1 MTKPRTRSVARME
14 AAAAAAAAEEEEE
27 EAGNPD
33 GAEGAAVAAVAPEAA
48 AEGPNEPNAG
58 EASREPD
65 AGQASREPG
74 AARPSREPDAAGPSR
89 EPGAAGGSRQP
100 VPDAAQLAVVP
111 YVEDIDRYL
120 RSLEA
125 EETRR
130 PMINYVQEIQGGI
143 INMNMR
149 GVLVD
154 WMADVAYVFNLQEET
169 LHHAVSYVDRFL
181 SKIAFPGDKLK
192 LLGTTALFVAS
203 KYEEIHPPH
212 VRNFSA
218 VTVNTYTTQ
227 QVSGM
232 ELDILRFLNFD
243 VGSPTNSSNRKLELM
258 CNYLAELSLLDD
270 YYIRFLPSIV
280 AAACLFV
287 GKFTLNPNTRP
298 WFGSVSTITPP
309 EKIKVCFLKD
319 LTSVARMEA
328 TAAAAAAEE
337 EEAGNPDG
345 AEGAPVAAVA
355 PEAAAEGSNEPNAG
369 EASREPDAG
378 QASRQPDVA
387 GPSREPG
394 AAGGP
399 RQPGAAGGP
408 WQLVPNAA
416 GPAVAPY
423 VEDIN
428 RYLRFLEAEES
439 RRPIVNYDQEIQGGH
454 INMLMRGKLVNW
466 MAELVYGFNLW
477 DNILYLAVSYV
488 DRFLSRNVVNRE
500 RLQLLST
507 SALFVAS
514 KYEDRCHPS
523 ARFFSSI
530 TADTYTTQQVV
541 AMEANILSFLNFQ
554 MGSPTVI
561 TFLRN
566 VRTLLEHPAFVSL
579 YSVPPIKLQRPINI
593 RLELMCIYLAE
604 LSLLDDYNIR
614 FLPSIVAAAC
624 LFVGKFTINP
634 NTHPWNLSV
643 QRITGYKVSDIED
656 CIRSI
661 HDLQAGRK
669 WSNLRAIRS
678 KYEDDAFERVST
690 IPSPNTIKP
699 SFLRDLKYVTQGSQV
714 CERLKCP
721 CGILC
726 DLQGGVEKY
735 MVSRI
740 YMCIFFER
748 STCAYLIFLAILFL
762 VNSHHVR
769 FDRID
774 SVCTSIWYHMLL
786 KHFCT

>member
-1 MTKPRTRSVARME
+1 MDV
-14 AAAAAAAAEEEEE
+14 
-27 EAGNPD
+27 
-33 GAEGAAVAAVAPEAA
+33 
-48 AEGPNEPNAG
+48 
-58 EASREPD
+58 
-65 AGQASREPG
+65 
-74 AARPSREPDAAGPSR
+74 
-89 EPGAAGGSRQP
+89 
-100 VPDAAQLAVVP
+100 
-111 YVEDIDRYL
+111 
-120 RSLEA
+120 
-125 EETRR
+125 
-130 PMINYVQEIQGGI
+130 
-143 INMNMR
+143 R

-169 LHHAVSYVDRFL
+169 LHLAVSYVDRFL
-181 SKIAFPGDKLK
+181 SKIAFPGHKLK

-227 QVSGM
+227 QVSEM

-243 VGSPTNSSNRKLELM
+243 VGSPTVITFLRKFLTSCCGGNNSSNRKLELM

-287 GKFTLNPNTRP
+287 GKFTLNPNTPP

-309 EKIKVCFLKD
+309 ENIK
-319 LTSVARMEA
+319 
-328 TAAAAAAEE
+328 
-337 EEAGNPDG
+337 
-345 AEGAPVAAVA
+345 
-355 PEAAAEGSNEPNAG
+355 
-369 EASREPDAG
+369 
-378 QASRQPDVA
+378 
-387 GPSREPG
+387 
-394 AAGGP
+394 GG
-399 RQPGAAGGP
+399 
-408 WQLVPNAA
+408 
-416 GPAVAPY
+416 
-423 VEDIN
+423 VEK
-428 RYLRFLEAEES
+428 FMAEES

-500 RLQLLST
+500 RLQLLGT

-514 KYEDRCHPS
+514 KYEDRCHPR

-561 TFLRN
+561 TFLRRFLFSCRGSN
-566 VRTLLEHPAFVSL
+566 
-579 YSVPPIKLQRPINI
+579 RPINI
-593 RLELMCIYLAE
+593 RLEFMCIYLAE

-624 LFVGKFTINP
+624 LFVGKFTLNP
-634 NTHPWNLSV
+634 NTRPWNLSV

-690 IPSPNTIKP
+690 IPSPNTIRP
-699 SFLRDLKYVTQGSQV
+699 SFLRDLKYVNG
-714 CERLKCP
+714 
-721 CGILC
+721 
-726 DLQGGVEKY
+726 
-735 MVSRI
+735 
-740 YMCIFFER
+740 
-748 STCAYLIFLAILFL
+748 
-762 VNSHHVR
+762 
-769 FDRID
+769 
-774 SVCTSIWYHMLL
+774 
-786 KHFCT
+786 

>member
-14 AAAAAAAAEEEEE
+14 AAAAAAAEE

-33 GAEGAAVAAVAPEAA
+33 GVEGAAVAAVAPEAA
-48 AEGPNEPNAG
+48 AEGPSEPNAG

-74 AARPSREPDAAGPSR
+74 AAGPSREPDVAGPSREPDAAGPSREPGAAGGSR

-125 EETRR
+125 EQTRR

-143 INMNMR
+143 INMDVR
-149 GVLVD
+149 GILVD

-227 QVSGM
+227 QVSKM

-309 EKIKVCFLKD
+309 ENIKVPR
-319 LTSVARMEA
+319 TRSVARMEA
-328 TAAAAAAEE
+328 TAAAAAAAEE

-345 AEGAPVAAVA
+345 AEGAAVVAVA
-355 PEAAAEGSNEPNAG
+355 PEAAAEGPNAG

-378 QASRQPDVA
+378 QASREPDVAGPSRQPGAA

-423 VEDIN
+423 VEDID
-428 RYLRFLEAEES
+428 RYLRSLEAEES

-454 INMLMRGKLVNW
+454 INMRGKLVNW
-466 MAELVYGFNLW
+466 MEELVYGFNLW

-500 RLQLLST
+500 RLQLLGT

-561 TFLRN
+561 TFLR
-566 VRTLLEHPAFVSL
+566 
-579 YSVPPIKLQRPINI
+579 
-593 RLELMCIYLAE
+593 
-604 LSLLDDYNIR
+604 R
-614 FLPSIVAAAC
+614 FLFSC
-624 LFVGKFTINP
+624 RGSN
-634 NTHPWNLSV
+634 NLSV

-699 SFLRDLKYVTQGSQV
+699 SFLRDLKVSYELTKLTEGSV
-714 CERLKCP
+714 
-721 CGILC
+721 
-726 DLQGGVEKY
+726 V
-735 MVSRI
+735 VS
-740 YMCIFFER
+740 
-748 STCAYLIFLAILFL
+748 SHLI
-762 VNSHHVR
+762 
-769 FDRID
+769 D
-774 SVCTSIWYHMLL
+774 
-786 KHFCT
+786 

>member
-1 MTKPRTRSVARME
+1 MARPRTRSVARME
-14 AAAAAAAAEEEEE
+14 ATAAAAAAAEEE

-33 GAEGAAVAAVAPEAA
+33 GAEGAAVVAVAPEAA

-65 AGQASREPG
+65 AGQASREP
-74 AARPSREPDAAGPSR
+74 DVAGPSR
-89 EPGAAGGSRQP
+89 QPGA
-100 VPDAAQLAVVP
+100 
-111 YVEDIDRYL
+111 
-120 RSLEA
+120 
-125 EETRR
+125 
-130 PMINYVQEIQGGI
+130 
-143 INMNMR
+143 
-149 GVLVD
+149 
-154 WMADVAYVFNLQEET
+154 
-169 LHHAVSYVDRFL
+169 
-181 SKIAFPGDKLK
+181 
-192 LLGTTALFVAS
+192 
-203 KYEEIHPPH
+203 
-212 VRNFSA
+212 
-218 VTVNTYTTQ
+218 
-227 QVSGM
+227 
-232 ELDILRFLNFD
+232 
-243 VGSPTNSSNRKLELM
+243 
-258 CNYLAELSLLDD
+258 
-270 YYIRFLPSIV
+270 
-280 AAACLFV
+280 
-287 GKFTLNPNTRP
+287 
-298 WFGSVSTITPP
+298 
-309 EKIKVCFLKD
+309 
-319 LTSVARMEA
+319 
-328 TAAAAAAEE
+328 
-337 EEAGNPDG
+337 
-345 AEGAPVAAVA
+345 
-355 PEAAAEGSNEPNAG
+355 
-369 EASREPDAG
+369 
-378 QASRQPDVA
+378 A

-423 VEDIN
+423 VEDID
-428 RYLRFLEAEES
+428 RYLRSLEAEES

-454 INMLMRGKLVNW
+454 INMRGKLVNW
-466 MAELVYGFNLW
+466 MEELVYGFNLW

-500 RLQLLST
+500 RLQLLGT

-561 TFLRN
+561 TFLRRFLFSCRGSN
-566 VRTLLEHPAFVSL
+566 
-579 YSVPPIKLQRPINI
+579 RPINI

-624 LFVGKFTINP
+624 LFVGKFTLNP
-634 NTHPWNLSV
+634 NTRPWNLSV

-699 SFLRDLKYVTQGSQV
+699 SFLRDLKYVNG
-714 CERLKCP
+714 
-721 CGILC
+721 
-726 DLQGGVEKY
+726 
-735 MVSRI
+735 
-740 YMCIFFER
+740 
-748 STCAYLIFLAILFL
+748 
-762 VNSHHVR
+762 
-769 FDRID
+769 
-774 SVCTSIWYHMLL
+774 
-786 KHFCT
+786 

>member
-14 AAAAAAAAEEEEE
+14 AAAAAAAEE

-33 GAEGAAVAAVAPEAA
+33 GVEGAAVAAVAPEAA
-48 AEGPNEPNAG
+48 AEGPSEPNAG

-74 AARPSREPDAAGPSR
+74 AAGPSREPDVAGPSREPDAAGPSREPGAAGGSR

-125 EETRR
+125 EQTRR

-143 INMNMR
+143 INMDVR
-149 GVLVD
+149 GILVD

-227 QVSGM
+227 QVSKM
-232 ELDILRFLNFD
+232 ELNILRFLNFD

-309 EKIKVCFLKD
+309 ENIKVPR
-319 LTSVARMEA
+319 TRSVARMEA
-328 TAAAAAAEE
+328 TAAAAAAAEE

-345 AEGAPVAAVA
+345 AEGAAVVAAA
-355 PEAAAEGSNEPNAG
+355 PEAAAEGPNEPNAG

-378 QASRQPDVA
+378 QASREPDVAGPSRQPGAA

-399 RQPGAAGGP
+399 RQPGP

-423 VEDIN
+423 VEDID
-428 RYLRFLEAEES
+428 RYLRSLEES

-454 INMLMRGKLVNW
+454 INMRGKLVNW
-466 MAELVYGFNLW
+466 MAEL
-477 DNILYLAVSYV
+477 
-488 DRFLSRNVVNRE
+488 
-500 RLQLLST
+500 
-507 SALFVAS
+507 
-514 KYEDRCHPS
+514 
-523 ARFFSSI
+523 
-530 TADTYTTQQVV
+530 VV

-561 TFLRN
+561 TFLRRFLFSCRGSN
-566 VRTLLEHPAFVSL
+566 
-579 YSVPPIKLQRPINI
+579 RPINI

-624 LFVGKFTINP
+624 LFVGKFTLNP
-634 NTHPWNLSV
+634 NTRPWNLSV

-699 SFLRDLKYVTQGSQV
+699 SFLRDLKYVNG
-714 CERLKCP
+714 
-721 CGILC
+721 
-726 DLQGGVEKY
+726 
-735 MVSRI
+735 
-740 YMCIFFER
+740 
-748 STCAYLIFLAILFL
+748 
-762 VNSHHVR
+762 
-769 FDRID
+769 
-774 SVCTSIWYHMLL
+774 
-786 KHFCT
+786 